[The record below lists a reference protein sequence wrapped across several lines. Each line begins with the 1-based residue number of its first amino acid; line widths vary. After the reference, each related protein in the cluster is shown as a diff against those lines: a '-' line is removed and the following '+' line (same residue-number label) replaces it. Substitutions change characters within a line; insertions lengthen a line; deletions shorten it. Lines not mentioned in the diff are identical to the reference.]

1 MNTKMCTICNIEKGI
16 NNFTKNIQNV
26 ETAIVQED

>member
-1 MNTKMCTICNIEKGI
+1 MHTKLCTMCNIEKHI

-26 ETAIVQED
+26 ETVTEQED